1 LKTISFALIGRL
13 LLSLLLVSTQG
24 ISVAQEEEEAD
35 PAEVSIGE
43 RLFLETRF
51 SYSAFAPRGK
61 SDPVTDVTKTVSG
74 ALPGPFRGQTINCR
88 ACHLVDEQLQTK
100 GGGMRTYSD
109 FARRSPV
116 TRRSDGNRTS
126 MRNALQMVEMSTAR
140 NHGLSFHYD
149 GEFVSLEDLTR
160 ATLTGRNFGWLPGEQ
175 AQAIRH
181 IASVIRNDDGS
192 GKLARE
198 FGGAYARVLTGTDK
212 SLPAELRLPKAYRVD
227 VARASD
233 KEIVD
238 AVAHLISAYMR
249 GIEFLRDQDGRFN
262 GSPYDVFLQKN
273 QLPRQPKAG
282 ESELAYSRR
291 LRTAVN
297 ALDKPVYVNRNDGEF
312 KYHRQQF
319 AFGPLELEGMKIFF
333 AESGNKAG
341 NCIQCHSAPVFSDFG
356 FHNTGVTQQEYD
368 GVHGK
373 GAFAALVIPG
383 LDKRNADYNAFLPA
397 TPKHPQA
404 TSRFR
409 SIPARDHTD
418 YTDLGL
424 WNVFANPDMPK
435 PQQRLRA
442 FMCDAVKNANKG
454 INNCSSRSLLPH
466 TIARF
471 KTPVLRDLGHSS
483 PYMHNGGFDT
493 LESAIASYVDAS
505 EQARRGKLRN
515 AAPELKQMRVSA
527 EDVAPLTAF
536 LKALNE
542 DYE

>member
-1 LKTISFALIGRL
+1 MRTISYALVGIV
-13 LLSLLLVSTQG
+13 SLLPVLVSIQG
-24 ISVAQEEEEAD
+24 ISVAQAEEEAD
-35 PAEVSIGE
+35 PAEVTIGE

-51 SYSAFAPRGK
+51 SYGAFSLKGK
-61 SDPVTDVTKTVSG
+61 RDPVTDQTKTTSG

-88 ACHLVDEQLQTK
+88 ACHLVDEHLQTR

-116 TRRSDGNRTS
+116 TRRPDGARTS
-126 MRNALQMVEMSTAR
+126 VRNALQMVQISTPR
-140 NHGLSFHYD
+140 KHGLSFHYD

-160 ATLTGRNFGWLPGEQ
+160 ATLTGRNFGWLPSEQ

-181 IASVIRNDDGS
+181 IASVIRADDGF
-192 GKLARE
+192 GELARE

-238 AVAHLISAYMR
+238 AVAHLIAAYMR
-249 GIEFLRDQDGRFN
+249 GIEFSRDQDGRFN

-273 QLPRQPKAG
+273 RLPRQPQAG
-282 ESELAYSRR
+282 ESEIDYSRR

-297 ALDKPVYVNRNDGEF
+297 ALDKPVFINRKDGKF

-333 AESGNKAG
+333 AESGNRAG
-341 NCIQCHSAPVFSDFG
+341 NCIQCHGAPVFSDFG

-373 GAFAALVIPG
+373 GAFAALAIPG
-383 LDKRNADYNAFLPA
+383 LGKRNGDYNAFLPA
-397 TPKHPQA
+397 TPKHPRA

-409 SIPARDHTD
+409 SIAVKDRTG

-435 PQQRLRA
+435 PQQRLHQ
-442 FMCDAVKNANKG
+442 FMCDAVKGDNMGTKD
-454 INNCSSRSLLPH
+454 CSSKSLLPH
-466 TIARF
+466 TVARF

-483 PYMHNGGFDT
+483 PYMHNGGFDN

-505 EQARRGKLRN
+505 DLARRGKLRN
-515 AAPELKQMRVSA
+515 AAPELKHMRVSA
-527 EDVAPLTAF
+527 GDVAPLTAF